1 MVGMASGLG
10 LSVCGWALQ
19 HGAKQLVITSRKPSI
34 HPQWLAHA
42 RRLGAEIHLRSV
54 DAADRASLEFTI
66 SVIRETLPPLGGI
79 CNAAMVLS
87 NKLFVDLDVDSVN
100 DTFKPK
106 VNVSKDLNDILA
118 DSPLDFFI
126 MFSSVLSIIGG
137 QGSANYHAA
146 NPYMAALA
154 AQRRQSGRP
163 ASVIHI
169 GYVIDVGYFTRV
181 DKSSREYIEKMQ
193 IVPLSETDVH
203 HAFAE
208 AILAGNPNSERS
220 CEVGLGIAP
229 LDEPF
234 IEG

>member
-100 DTFKPK
+100 DTFKP
-106 VNVSKDLNDILA
+106 
-118 DSPLDFFI
+118 
-126 MFSSVLSIIGG
+126 
-137 QGSANYHAA
+137 
-146 NPYMAALA
+146 
-154 AQRRQSGRP
+154 
-163 ASVIHI
+163 
-169 GYVIDVGYFTRV
+169 
-181 DKSSREYIEKMQ
+181 
-193 IVPLSETDVH
+193 
-203 HAFAE
+203 
-208 AILAGNPNSERS
+208 
-220 CEVGLGIAP
+220 
-229 LDEPF
+229 
-234 IEG
+234 

>member
-1 MVGMASGLG
+1 MNNLNN
-10 LSVCGWALQ
+10 LNN
-19 HGAKQLVITSRKPSI
+19 
-34 HPQWLAHA
+34 
-42 RRLGAEIHLRSV
+42 
-54 DAADRASLEFTI
+54 
-66 SVIRETLPPLGGI
+66 PLTH
-79 CNAAMVLS
+79 C
-87 NKLFVDLDVDSVN
+87 
-100 DTFKPK
+100 
-106 VNVSKDLNDILA
+106 
-118 DSPLDFFI
+118 
-126 MFSSVLSIIGG
+126 
-137 QGSANYHAA
+137 
-146 NPYMAALA
+146 
-154 AQRRQSGRP
+154 GRP